1 MNDAPYEHHA
11 VIALGSNLGN
21 RLQNLQAAVDSLADT
36 PGLVVTAVSP
46 VYQTAP
52 LLEPGA
58 APQEDYFNAVMVV
71 KTALPSD
78 MLLMRTQAVEDALGR
93 TRVARW
99 AARTIDIDI
108 VRYDDLISDNA
119 DLTLPHPRSS
129 VRAFVLA
136 PWLDVEPEAELPG
149 VGVAKDLLAAIG
161 GPAAQGA
168 ARRDDLAL
176 QLP

>member
-1 MNDAPYEHHA
+1 MNDAPYDHHA

-52 LLEPGA
+52 LLEPDA
-58 APQEDYFNAVMVV
+58 APQDDYFNAVMVV
-71 KTALPSD
+71 RTALPSD

-93 TRVARW
+93 TRQARW

-108 VRYDDLISDNA
+108 VRYDDLVSDA
-119 DLTLPHPRSS
+119 PDLILPHPRSA

-136 PWLDVEPEAELPG
+136 PWLDVEPDAELPG
-149 VGVAKDLLAAIG
+149 VGRAADLLASIG
-161 GPAAQGA
+161 GPKAQGA
-168 ARRDDLAL
+168 ARRDDLVL